1 MRITDLVIIWWI
13 LASLCFE
20 NYSSLIPCS
29 LITQFHYII
38 VDILSVLNFDDK
50 VMIFI
55 IPLKLKPYKK
65 IMVTSSESRI
75 LTYYKDISC
84 NLYWQLQHLQSYH
97 VVKQWSALQHPI
109 SIATLLLVVVLDL
122 SIELS
127 VWLFNNQTNIFFRIY
142 HKLTSCFP
150 IPVF

>member
-1 MRITDLVIIWWI
+1 MMNIGFIVLWKLFFTH
-13 LASLCFE
+13 SLFL
-20 NYSSLIPCS
+20 NYS
-29 LITQFHYII
+29 
-38 VDILSVLNFDDK
+38 
-50 VMIFI
+50 
-55 IPLKLKPYKK
+55 IPLYHCRHSFSIEFWWQINDIHHSFKVKANYKK

-75 LTYYKDISC
+75 LTYYDISC
-84 NLYWQLQHLQSYH
+84 NLYWKLQYLQSYH

-109 SIATLLLVVVLDL
+109 SIATLLLVVVLGL

-127 VWLFNNQTNIFFRIY
+127 VWLFNTQTNIFFRIY